1 MQVII
6 SGRHVTV
13 TEGMKQHIE
22 AKTMDIMSRKSL
34 KITSMRVILSLE
46 NQSRYKAEIIVNMK
60 NHTFEA
66 DAETHDVYDSI
77 DAAVDKVS
85 SQIKKL
91 ADKVQDHRKA
101 PLSEIILAEDLDE
114 EAELEYEL
122 D

>member
-13 TEGMKQHIE
+13 TEEMKQHIE
-22 AKTMDIMSRKSL
+22 AKTLDIMSRKSL
-34 KITSMRVILSLE
+34 KITSIRAILSLE
-46 NQSRYKAEIIVNMK
+46 SQNRYKAELIVNMK

-66 DAETHDVYDSI
+66 DAETYDVYESI

-91 ADKVQDHRKA
+91 VDKVQDHRKT
-101 PLSEIILAEDLDE
+101 PLSEVAPVEDLDE